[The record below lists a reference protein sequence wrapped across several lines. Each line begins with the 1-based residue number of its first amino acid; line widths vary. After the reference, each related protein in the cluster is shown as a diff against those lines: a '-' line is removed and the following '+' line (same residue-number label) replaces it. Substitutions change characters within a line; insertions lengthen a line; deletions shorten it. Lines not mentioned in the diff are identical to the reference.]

1 MLGKTLAEYDPE
13 VHAVVRAELS
23 RRQPPLE
30 MIPSANFGPVSLASR
45 PLCPHLGILMRGC

>member
-13 VHAVVRAELS
+13 VHAVVRAELP

-45 PLCPHLGILMRGC
+45 PLRPHLGILMRGC